1 MRDFFVLTAVLLI
14 AACSA
19 VDPPPPP
26 PAPPPPAAE
35 ALPLPTPRP
44 DNGAASRSAPT
55 PVARPAR
62 PQVEPFQLDQLG
74 GATESA
80 VTAMIGRPDEI
91 RDQPPGKVWVY
102 NHGACR
108 VEVYMYPSVDVG
120 SMAALGAAIMPA
132 ELSEDDR
139 ARCRRSLARR
149 TGVVG

>member
-1 MRDFFVLTAVLLI
+1 MRGFFVLTVVLLT
-14 AACSA
+14 AACSD
-19 VDPPPPP
+19 VVPPP
-26 PAPPPPAAE
+26 PAPPPPPPVE
-35 ALPLPTPRP
+35 TTPLPTPRP
-44 DNGAASRSAPT
+44 DTGAGTRSAPT

-62 PQVEPFQLDQLG
+62 PQVEPFRLEVLG

-80 VTAMIGRPDEI
+80 VTAMIGKPDEI
-91 RDQPPGKVWVY
+91 RDQPPGKVLVY
-102 NHGACR
+102 NQGACR

-132 ELSEDDR
+132 DLPDDDR